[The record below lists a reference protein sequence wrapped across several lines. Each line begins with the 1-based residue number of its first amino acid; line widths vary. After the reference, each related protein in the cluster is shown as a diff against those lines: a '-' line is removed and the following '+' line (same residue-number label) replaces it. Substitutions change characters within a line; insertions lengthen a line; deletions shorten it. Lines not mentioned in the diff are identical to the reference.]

1 MERVCGEMELCE
13 MAQPNNGISRQHT
26 TNDNLRYLCQYE
38 GNMLSRLKH
47 AADVTITLC
56 RTQFNKVW
64 PTVMRAK
71 NSPIIIAHQ
80 CPRASPKESSNWA
93 AIIESFRQFHQPV
106 FHYHLSCS
114 LARAGCFVSHFGFR
128 SVIYARQDH
137 PQYSAFVGPC
147 SLSRKRGAR

>member
-1 MERVCGEMELCE
+1 MELVANTQQMIICD
-13 MAQPNNGISRQHT
+13 ISVRMKAICSQDLT
-26 TNDNLRYLCQYE
+26 MPLMSPLPSAVRNLIKFR
-38 GNMLSRLKH
+38 
-47 AADVTITLC
+47 
-56 RTQFNKVW
+56 

-71 NSPIIIAHQ
+71 NSPIIIGHQ
-80 CPRASPKESSNWA
+80 CSRASPKESSNLA

-106 FHYHLSCS
+106 CHYHLSCS

-147 SLSRKRGAR
+147 SLFSRERSSVVVDDVDDCSLSQLHYL